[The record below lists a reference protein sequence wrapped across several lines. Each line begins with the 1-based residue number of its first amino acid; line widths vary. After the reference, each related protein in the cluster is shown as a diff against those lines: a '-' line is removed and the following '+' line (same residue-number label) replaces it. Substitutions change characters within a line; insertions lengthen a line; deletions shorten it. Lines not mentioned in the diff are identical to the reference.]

1 VIHGSF
7 FDGFGGLRRGL
18 EDAGL
23 TTTWKR
29 DIIYGHDITRDD
41 PGELE
46 RVDLI
51 SGGPVCRN
59 TSRAALWQGQK
70 TNESLWPYMLRA
82 LRSTEWV
89 LVEQPASVDRQVI
102 LGWVKD
108 LERCGYGVAGRIIDS
123 KHWVPQQRA
132 RWYLVGRMGWDGM
145 ALWNRLYPDCERM
158 EGQDIQGR
166 KVVRF
171 DGDCPD
177 CLPGGI
183 FARVSARK
191 SALVG
196 AGNGVTQPVAEWIGR
211 RILDVSR
218 EA

>member
-41 PGELE
+41 PDELE

-123 KHWVPQQRA
+123 KHWVPQRA
-132 RWYLVGRMGWDGM
+132 PVGISSEEWDGM
-145 ALWNRLYPDCERM
+145 GWPFGIVYTLTASEWKGRTYKGARSCDSMGTVPTVCQAEYLQGFRPGSLHSWALAM
-158 EGQDIQGR
+158 ELR
-166 KVVRF
+166 
-171 DGDCPD
+171 
-177 CLPGGI
+177 
-183 FARVSARK
+183 
-191 SALVG
+191 
-196 AGNGVTQPVAEWIGR
+196 
-211 RILDVSR
+211 SR
-218 EA
+218 